1 MTTRLLLNDM
11 RFFAHH
17 GVFEEEAIIGGEY
30 TVSIEMEVDVSK
42 AALTDNLS
50 DTINLQEVY
59 DITRKTMRQ
68 PSKLIE
74 NAAYRIVKAL
84 KQRFTEI
91 KKITVTLCKINP
103 PIGGQIENTAVVI
116 SE

>member
-1 MTTRLLLNDM
+1 
-11 RFFAHH
+11 
-17 GVFEEEAIIGGEY
+17 
-30 TVSIEMEVDVSK
+30 
-42 AALTDNLS
+42 
-50 DTINLQEVY
+50 
-59 DITRKTMRQ
+59 MRQ

-91 KKITVTLCKINP
+91 EKITVTLCKINP